1 MSWGSSRLE
10 GSEVHLRRTVQ
21 KEGVS
26 DERMLQRAGKGGI
39 EETFVSN
46 LKPRGCIFCDC
57 SCGSGAAGHR
67 SWGDLGL
74 LRYHEKIN

>member
-1 MSWGSSRLE
+1 M
-10 GSEVHLRRTVQ
+10 
-21 KEGVS
+21 
-26 DERMLQRAGKGGI
+26 
-39 EETFVSN
+39 SN

-74 LRYHEKIN
+74 LRYHEKISKAPGMTPGSHLAQSLKFEDKEWEP